1 MRAGLEMS
9 TKPRIP
15 SIAITTYRAATRLM
29 IFRLRLGIK
38 QSCVISNQIFQP
50 PPDYP
55 HKCCLGPLLMAV
67 SGIDLYFLMTTRA
80 GGEGQLEAAAPG
92 AGGEG
97 QVGAPDHTG

>member
-1 MRAGLEMS
+1 
-9 TKPRIP
+9 
-15 SIAITTYRAATRLM
+15 
-29 IFRLRLGIK
+29 
-38 QSCVISNQIFQP
+38 
-50 PPDYP
+50 
-55 HKCCLGPLLMAV
+55 MAV